1 MWHLYS
7 RFFFD
12 CESLQ
17 CPLSRS
23 ALLALRGKSATCRC
37 SPPCHQ
43 AAALRPAPTSFLLK
57 KKNDFIRKYVGV
69 KKVFPFFLHSRP
81 SVSACCVFS
90 HQHDV
95 YVGQPRTRNTL
106 DHRGGTHWRMVASTK
121 RKKKFCRRSESV
133 VPSDQCHISR
143 TNCVLVATPSVC
155 VGARL
160 RPRIRGASL
169 GPSQRRSSFL
179 GAFRF
184 QLHYHILLLFLFFS
198 SFLIIILTSGQ
209 TIT

>member
-1 MWHLYS
+1 M
-7 RFFFD
+7 
-12 CESLQ
+12 Q

-69 KKVFPFFLHSRP
+69 KKGFPFFLHSRP

-95 YVGQPRTRNTL
+95 YVGHPRTRNTP

-143 TNCVLVATPSVC
+143 TNCVLVGTFRVCRGTAAATYTRGFV
-155 VGARL
+155 
-160 RPRIRGASL
+160 RPFPTPPLFPGCFPLPIALSYIII
-169 GPSQRRSSFL
+169 FI
-179 GAFRF
+179 F
-184 QLHYHILLLFLFFS
+184 FLFVFNYYS
-198 SFLIIILTSGQ
+198 HLGSNDNLTS
-209 TIT
+209 TSPPASS